1 MIALL
6 AGVEMSFDHM
16 LDRLAAYARELDLHG
31 TISLDSLIDSH
42 RTLRAHYVADR
53 KVWLKELENARAA
66 GRAQGLEQVTQG
78 EYISVEALR
87 KMTVAELA
95 SFIGERD

>member
-1 MIALL
+1 ML
-6 AGVEMSFDHM
+6 A
-16 LDRLAAYARELDLHG
+16 RLAEYGRELDLHG
-31 TISLDSLIDSH
+31 MISLDDLIYSH
-42 RTLRAHYVADR
+42 RQLRAHYIADR
-53 KVWLKELENARAA
+53 KVWFQELENARAA

>member
-1 MIALL
+1 
-6 AGVEMSFDHM
+6 
-16 LDRLAAYARELDLHG
+16 
-31 TISLDSLIDSH
+31 
-42 RTLRAHYVADR
+42 VADR